1 MGSASG
7 DRGYSSRNVNESGS
21 RPWTSLMSRAEQ
33 NISSSC
39 QRLEHAFEDIN
50 HDSKQIDTP
59 CPIKIIRRLTALEIA
74 LGQLKQDC
82 VTISAKRKSIVQSVI
97 SDQNENMGHAKKILP
112 MTDAGSSLEYQ
123 IEDARDTNWNELSLE
138 MKMQL
143 DHLSP
148 VAGSYNAEQRERNL
162 A

>member
-1 MGSASG
+1 
-7 DRGYSSRNVNESGS
+7 
-21 RPWTSLMSRAEQ
+21 
-33 NISSSC
+33 
-39 QRLEHAFEDIN
+39 
-50 HDSKQIDTP
+50 
-59 CPIKIIRRLTALEIA
+59 
-74 LGQLKQDC
+74 
-82 VTISAKRKSIVQSVI
+82 
-97 SDQNENMGHAKKILP
+97 

>member
-1 MGSASG
+1 
-7 DRGYSSRNVNESGS
+7 
-21 RPWTSLMSRAEQ
+21 
-33 NISSSC
+33 
-39 QRLEHAFEDIN
+39 
-50 HDSKQIDTP
+50 
-59 CPIKIIRRLTALEIA
+59 
-74 LGQLKQDC
+74 
-82 VTISAKRKSIVQSVI
+82 
-97 SDQNENMGHAKKILP
+97 

-162 A
+162 AWRWLCLCWDNTKFVAVEMVEIHYCCEVFKVFVILTFCFHEIWANSTAHLIFVVLLITQWLHCDTHFLPHSCCMIPVQLVHCWHSYSIVLFIRSCCHSYRSYCHF